1 MSLKSLVYNSV
12 TISLPKNAVQFML
25 GLVLFWLVY
34 GSFSVTKAL
43 FAFLG
48 FILTYS
54 SVYLFNDIAD
64 YEEDRN
70 DKEKRSWK
78 LVAGGKISRN
88 GAGFVGMALLFSGLA
103 VSGAINGWFFLMM
116 ICLVLMNFL
125 HSSPYTG
132 LKKKMPAAAINLTAI
147 EFFKYSCGW
156 FALTSDLS
164 AFPFWLILTFSLVYS
179 VVYIVYKMRFRGKN
193 IISNKYVIVPMG
205 LASVF
210 SYIVS
215 LILYDFALPMFILL
229 ATSIL
234 VATFSVGKRLR
245 LMNWLW
251 VEFTILPIILIAFL
265 LLTIPSIAEAN
276 NNITYTLDCYKE
288 SICRDLPP
296 ELVDR
301 LKNLSEPRYGSLEEL
316 QNAINKSL
324 SPGALKIF
332 ETGKG

>member
-1 MSLKSLVYNSV
+1 
-12 TISLPKNAVQFML
+12 
-25 GLVLFWLVY
+25 
-34 GSFSVTKAL
+34 
-43 FAFLG
+43 
-48 FILTYS
+48 
-54 SVYLFNDIAD
+54 
-64 YEEDRN
+64 
-70 DKEKRSWK
+70 
-78 LVAGGKISRN
+78 
-88 GAGFVGMALLFSGLA
+88 
-103 VSGAINGWFFLMM
+103 
-116 ICLVLMNFL
+116 
-125 HSSPYTG
+125 
-132 LKKKMPAAAINLTAI
+132 
-147 EFFKYSCGW
+147 
-156 FALTSDLS
+156 
-164 AFPFWLILTFSLVYS
+164 
-179 VVYIVYKMRFRGKN
+179 
-193 IISNKYVIVPMG
+193 
-205 LASVF
+205 
-210 SYIVS
+210 
-215 LILYDFALPMFILL
+215 MFILL